1 MPQSTHSAVSRCE
14 GICIFIPKDSQ
25 QLPGNNTSTLYLVTS
40 ADRKLS
46 ETSELHNE
54 SREEREKNAQS
65 NTGLKWANCGDMTHD
80 NVFQRCY
87 VLKSIQKILNWR
99 VFKQCFRKGWNC
111 ASHPGQ
117 EHQTNALW
125 RRLICSALILSKVSL
140 WHLTF
145 IPDNRKPNFL
155 HQAHTKREKSDKQ
168 QTFLKKEKR
177 AWRHGPLTWH

>member
-14 GICIFIPKDSQ
+14 GIYIPILKDTQ

-46 ETSELHNE
+46 ETNYTMKAGRKERKTLSQIQDWNELIVVIWHMIMC
-54 SREEREKNAQS
+54 SIDVCPLCTKIDLKN
-65 NTGLKWANCGDMTHD
+65 TE
-80 NVFQRCY
+80 
-87 VLKSIQKILNWR
+87 QKA
-99 VFKQCFRKGWNC
+99 FKQHFRQGWNC

-117 EHQTNALW
+117 EHQANALW
-125 RRLICSALILSKVSL
+125 RRLICSALILSKYSL

-155 HQAHTKREKSDKQ
+155 HQAHTKREKSN
-168 QTFLKKEKR
+168 KR
-177 AWRHGPLTWH
+177 ERHFWTLGLLTWH